1 MSVGIPANFGR
12 SNPLRPENKARQ
24 LSLSIHEYRNSK
36 GEGGRPLLSL
46 NQSKFYGQDAR
57 NIVGRQKDSVS
68 ISIKINTNNDNQY
81 LISKY
86 GFFMFCLM
94 FPEILKLAYLQNFI
108 FTKCKA
114 LTLTE
119 FLCCYRDC
127 CLVSTR
133 DSYIL
138 KPTADKAF
146 RKNTSRFLA
155 ANFFRKKHHKLLV
168 T

>member
-1 MSVGIPANFGR
+1 MNTEIARERVGDHYYHLIKVTFMDR
-12 SNPLRPENKARQ
+12 TPER
-24 LSLSIHEYRNSK
+24 LW
-36 GEGGRPLLSL
+36 
-46 NQSKFYGQDAR
+46 
-57 NIVGRQKDSVS
+57 GRQKDSVS
-68 ISIKINTNNDNQY
+68 ISIKINTNNDNQF
-81 LISKY
+81 LISKC
-86 GFFMFCLM
+86 GFFKFCLM
-94 FPEILKLAYLQNFI
+94 FPAILKLTYLQNFI

-114 LTLTE
+114 LTLAE

-138 KPTADKAF
+138 KPTTDKAF

-155 ANFFRKKHHKLLV
+155 ANVFRKKHHKLLV

>member
-1 MSVGIPANFGR
+1 M
-12 SNPLRPENKARQ
+12 
-24 LSLSIHEYRNSK
+24 
-36 GEGGRPLLSL
+36 
-46 NQSKFYGQDAR
+46 
-57 NIVGRQKDSVS
+57 
-68 ISIKINTNNDNQY
+68 
-81 LISKY
+81 ISKY

-138 KPTADKAF
+138 KPTTDKAF

-155 ANFFRKKHHKLLV
+155 ANVFRKKHHKLLV